1 MVRVPAVLYVW
12 AQVESAQM
20 NKKRINELI
29 EYNNKY
35 VEDKWIRIILQD
47 ILHHLLLEK
56 EIAP

>member
-1 MVRVPAVLYVW
+1 
-12 AQVESAQM
+12 M

-56 EIAP
+56 EIAQ

>member
-1 MVRVPAVLYVW
+1 MVRVSTVLYVW

-56 EIAP
+56 EIAQ